1 VGVTLRSKGLST
13 MAKTKLP
20 RGAKTAFIRAHANL
34 SAKELVEAAAKEG
47 IKLSPAAIYNARS
60 VTNKSKGKKA
70 PAGKTAK
77 THQNGASSAADI
89 GSRHL
94 ISVVDFVRVQG
105 GLEKARKAIETLA
118 SLQLN

>member
-1 VGVTLRSKGLST
+1 

-20 RGAKTAFIRAHANL
+20 RGAKSAFIRAHANL
-34 SAKELVEAAAKEG
+34 SVKELVEAAAKEG
-47 IKLSPAAIYNARS
+47 MKLSPAAIYNARS

-77 THQNGASSAADI
+77 TSQNRAPSRADN
-89 GSRHL
+89 GNHHL
-94 ISVVDFVRVQG
+94 LSVVEFVRVQG
-105 GLEKARKAIETLA
+105 GIEKAHKAIETLA